1 MFSKYKSILQSIS
14 LLVIFVAIAK
24 IIGLAKEILFARN
37 YGVSEDIDFYFF
49 YLSLFGWPAAIILS
63 IFSSVFIPILTSLE
77 AQKKQVFS
85 SELFGVSI
93 VISAFL
99 FLILI
104 IFKDFLI
111 SLFPYFEQVNNIDFN
126 YLIVSSMAP
135 IFILISLFSVLIM
148 ASGSKVN
155 TLMDSLPAIIL
166 MLFLTFF
173 ISSNLD
179 KLMIATLFGFLL
191 QLLCMIMFWY
201 RTTQKIEIRFSFA
214 SPAWVESKK
223 NFSIMLF
230 SSLLLATVTLLDQFF
245 SVNLSAESVSL
256 LNYANKLLIVI
267 LAFGG
272 LIIQR
277 TFLPDFSLMNSEGNL
292 FSRDA
297 FFWFVLIFFSS
308 LILSLFFFIFS
319 EQILKLLF
327 LRGNFSESDLNEVIP
342 IFNFGL
348 IQVPFYLS
356 SLVLIQFFL
365 SKKLVLIVAA
375 SGILAFLVKIP
386 LNFIMLD
393 SFGLK
398 GLNLASSLMYIISFS
413 LILAYFIF
421 WYRQLNVK
429 SSK

>member
-148 ASGSKVN
+148 ASGS
-155 TLMDSLPAIIL
+155 L
-166 MLFLTFF
+166 
-173 ISSNLD
+173 
-179 KLMIATLFGFLL
+179 
-191 QLLCMIMFWY
+191 
-201 RTTQKIEIRFSFA
+201 
-214 SPAWVESKK
+214 
-223 NFSIMLF
+223 
-230 SSLLLATVTLLDQFF
+230 
-245 SVNLSAESVSL
+245 
-256 LNYANKLLIVI
+256 
-267 LAFGG
+267 
-272 LIIQR
+272 
-277 TFLPDFSLMNSEGNL
+277 
-292 FSRDA
+292 
-297 FFWFVLIFFSS
+297 S
-308 LILSLFFFIFS
+308 LIHI
-319 EQILKLLF
+319 
-327 LRGNFSESDLNEVIP
+327 
-342 IFNFGL
+342 
-348 IQVPFYLS
+348 
-356 SLVLIQFFL
+356 
-365 SKKLVLIVAA
+365 
-375 SGILAFLVKIP
+375 
-386 LNFIMLD
+386 
-393 SFGLK
+393 
-398 GLNLASSLMYIISFS
+398 
-413 LILAYFIF
+413 
-421 WYRQLNVK
+421 
-429 SSK
+429 

>member
-191 QLLCMIMFWY
+191 QLLCMIIFWY

>member
-1 MFSKYKSILQSIS
+1 
-14 LLVIFVAIAK
+14 
-24 IIGLAKEILFARN
+24 
-37 YGVSEDIDFYFF
+37 
-49 YLSLFGWPAAIILS
+49 
-63 IFSSVFIPILTSLE
+63 
-77 AQKKQVFS
+77 
-85 SELFGVSI
+85 
-93 VISAFL
+93 
-99 FLILI
+99 
-104 IFKDFLI
+104 
-111 SLFPYFEQVNNIDFN
+111 
-126 YLIVSSMAP
+126 
-135 IFILISLFSVLIM
+135 
-148 ASGSKVN
+148 
-155 TLMDSLPAIIL
+155 

-297 FFWFVLIFFSS
+297 FFWFVLILS
-308 LILSLFFFIFS
+308 LIHI
-319 EQILKLLF
+319 
-327 LRGNFSESDLNEVIP
+327 
-342 IFNFGL
+342 
-348 IQVPFYLS
+348 
-356 SLVLIQFFL
+356 
-365 SKKLVLIVAA
+365 
-375 SGILAFLVKIP
+375 
-386 LNFIMLD
+386 
-393 SFGLK
+393 
-398 GLNLASSLMYIISFS
+398 
-413 LILAYFIF
+413 
-421 WYRQLNVK
+421 
-429 SSK
+429 

>member
-191 QLLCMIMFWY
+191 QLLCMIIFWY
-201 RTTQKIEIRFSFA
+201 RTTQKIEIRFTFA

-230 SSLLLATVTLLDQFF
+230 SSLLLATITLLDQFF

>member
-201 RTTQKIEIRFSFA
+201 RTTQKIEIRFSLA